1 MPRREAIVNFALVGA
16 ATVGVAAIISGC
28 VAGDV
33 PEVSAD
39 DPQLVTGRDVYAKQC
54 ARCHGADGGGG
65 IGKKLNDGSA
75 TTKYP
80 DPAAMVELMVDGQG
94 QMPSF
99 AKTLTPA
106 EIDAVIRYVREV
118 L

>member
-1 MPRREAIVNFALVGA
+1 VILKLALTVVIA
-16 ATVGVAAIISGC
+16 AFVTAC
-28 VAGDV
+28 VASNV
-33 PEVSAD
+33 PEVSSD
-39 DPQLVTGRDVYAKQC
+39 DPQLVTGRGVYAEQC

-65 IGKKLNDGSA
+65 IGKKLSDGSYA
-75 TTKYP
+75 ESYP
-80 DPAAMVELMVDGQG
+80 DSGSMAELITDGKE

-99 AKTLTPA
+99 AKTLTPE